1 MNHIFTKF
9 SSKTLWNSYKLV
21 WKLKCTPGLPYLNPS
36 YSWPFRVH
44 CVILRPKFFHFL
56 AVCSTIVVNCFSV
69 WEILNPPLV
78 TNLNGTSLA
87 FCCRMPF
94 AKHNQLCKTHGACL
108 LKITKCETENLH
120 LLALHRMFTCQCS
133 TLQHFIFPYNFMF
146 VSRLIFD
153 DCRLS

>member
-1 MNHIFTKF
+1 MRVQPGRDRGFFVARDAHKNEPYIYEIF
-9 SSKTLWNSYKLV
+9 LQNYM
-21 WKLKCTPGLPYLNPS
+21 KCTPGRPYLNPL

-69 WEILNPPLV
+69 WEILNPPLE

-120 LLALHRMFTCQCS
+120 LLAASNVHLS
-133 TLQHFIFPYNFMF
+133 VLNIATLYISLQLYVCF
-146 VSRLIFD
+146 
-153 DCRLS
+153 